1 MRYFQGDDFAGNDLP
16 IMTLATDRVT
26 FPVDGVTG
34 VPSQEDSPI
43 VPWQRWNDYGIG
55 LLLEGNAGANKGELR
70 QAEAAFAEVETLGR
84 PDGPLN
90 RARVYIKEGRLDEAV
105 TALQVAAAHDPP
117 APPWSVAWF
126 TGLVNNQNGHLDEA
140 IQNFV
145 SVVTLDTAETRRREF
160 DFSQDYRVL
169 NQLGQTVFER
179 AKQERGPDRAEER
192 KRLLVE
198 AVAWFR
204 KTLALDPENVT
215 AHYNLGLLYAQL
227 GDKTQADA
235 HRALHAKYKPDD
247 NARDRAIAAARRK
260 VPSAN
265 HAAEAVVIYDLQR
278 AGADELPATEVRVAR
293 DD

>member
-1 MRYFQGDDFAGNDLP
+1 
-16 IMTLATDRVT
+16 
-26 FPVDGVTG
+26 
-34 VPSQEDSPI
+34 
-43 VPWQRWNDYGIG
+43 
-55 LLLEGNAGANKGELR
+55 
-70 QAEAAFAEVETLGR
+70 
-84 PDGPLN
+84 
-90 RARVYIKEGRLDEAV
+90 VYIKEGRLDEAV

-278 AGADELPATEVRVAR
+278 AGAYELPATEVRVAR